1 MSDYN
6 GWTNRETWLINLYLS
21 EFFEGTEEE
30 WYDLTTEDM
39 AQHIESTVWELFED
53 ANIPDMF
60 ADFID
65 LGAINYRELA
75 EHYQFEA
82 SGGYVFEEA

>member
-21 EFFEGTEEE
+21 EFFEDNEH
-30 WYDLTTEDM
+30 DLTVDDM

-53 ANIPDMF
+53 ANIPNLF

-75 EHYQFEA
+75 EHYQFE
-82 SGGYVFEEA
+82 EA